1 MKFKQKIANIATT
14 QKAKFISLL
23 ILLIIF
29 FLGGNN
35 LSLEAEETPREKAES
50 CMDFLNYEE
59 AVHYY
64 TQAIEDNPDQK
75 DLRVSQG
82 YAYFRLGKYEDAVKV
97 LKEELAL
104 FPDNLNAFIL
114 LSYVYF
120 NKEKLKEAEN
130 ICQEFSTI
138 LKKAVREEAKKKGL
152 DFSRQEDRKE
162 FESNYEY
169 FVDKVRNNNPNFSLP
184 YFILGFYHKKSRNFE
199 KAAENFNLAIQRGYN
214 PVECTVQL
222 IDIELIREE
231 WQEALTKSQN
241 TIQTE
246 GSKSKFYFLMGYA
259 YYHLGEIEKALY
271 CFENAF
277 KLKPHIV
284 ETTKNLAKIYYNQ
297 EEFKKATNLLKKILS
312 LVPYDYEAKF
322 LLERASRE
330 KSVQRKENK
339 PKLTKDIV
347 NKVNLEYK
355 YVFHTDINRVI
366 NIMNESALT
375 LVRSGQLSKATKLIR
390 NFIEINDLSPDLN
403 YNLAHFYNMQN
414 DLGKALKYAW
424 RATELRKN
432 LRDAFD
438 LVGNIFFKIQDYQS
452 SLQAYRKVINIDPRD
467 AMGYYNLGCVYYAM
481 EDFDEAE
488 KRWKDAIRFEKGIK
502 KIKEKDK
509 ISDDELDISLIV
521 FKPAVSL
528 KAHKS
533 LARFYLNQNLMEK
546 ALEHFKKTIE
556 LAPADP
562 EPYYELGK
570 IYQVKKDINNAIY
583 YFEKYLYLGRKKEIE
598 VKELLKTL
606 KEKKEDGHS
615 KF

>member
-75 DLRVSQG
+75 DLRVGQG

-130 ICQEFSTI
+130 ISQEFSTI

-184 YFILGFYHKKSRNFE
+184 YFILGSYHKKSRNFE

-241 TIQTE
+241 AIQTE
-246 GSKSKFYFLMGYA
+246 GSKSKFHFLMGYA

-312 LVPYDYEAKF
+312 LVPYNYEAKF

-330 KSVQRKENK
+330 KSVQREENK

-347 NKVNLEYK
+347 NKVDLEYK
-355 YVFHTDINRVI
+355 YVFHTDINWVI

-375 LVRSGQLSKATKLIR
+375 LVRSGQLSKATRLIR

-432 LRDAFD
+432 FRDAFD

-521 FKPAVSL
+521 FKSAVSL

-533 LARFYLNQNLMEK
+533 LARLYLNQNLMEK
-546 ALEHFKKTIE
+546 ALEHYKKTIE

-570 IYQVKKDINNAIY
+570 IFQVKKDINNAIY
-583 YFEKYLYLGRKKEIE
+583 YFEKYLYLGGKEEIE